1 MDAQV
6 YLNGQFVPRAAATLD
21 VTDRGALFADGVYEV
36 LRVYGG
42 RMFEAPAHLDR
53 LRQSLAGIALAEPV
67 DTAKLPAIS
76 EELIRRNAC
85 PEAKVYWQV
94 TRGSTGGRDFEVP
107 RGVKPTVLA
116 LTEPMKPVDP
126 ILPPGQRVLLI
137 SDPRWSRCDLKTL
150 MLLPAVLAQEEAR
163 KRGLD
168 AAVFHR
174 GGNVTEGSS
183 FNVLIVRDG
192 ELWTPPADNDIL
204 DGVTRRFVLA
214 MALKLGI
221 PARETPVSLEA
232 FMAADEAMMCSTTR
246 QVVPITEAGGRRIG
260 DGAPGP
266 VTEKL
271 HEGFMAAV
279 RSGPVAEWPSGQ
291 VAK

>member
-53 LRQSLAGIALAEPV
+53 LRQSLAGIELHEPADAV
-67 DTAKLPAIS
+67 KLPAIS
-76 EELIRRNAC
+76 EELVRRNAC
-85 PEAKVYWQV
+85 PEAKVYWQI
-94 TRGSTGGRDFEVP
+94 TRGSTGGRDFEIP
-107 RGVKPTVLA
+107 RGVTPTVLA
-116 LTEPMKPVDP
+116 LTEPMRPVDP
-126 ILPPGQRVLLI
+126 AIPPGQRVLLVP
-137 SDPRWSRCDLKTL
+137 DPRWRRCDLKTL

-174 GGNVTEGSS
+174 NGNITEGSS
-183 FNVLIVRDG
+183 FNVLIVHGG

-214 MALKLGI
+214 LALKLGI
-221 PARETPVSLEA
+221 PVRETPVALEM
-232 FMAADEAMMCSTTR
+232 FKAADEAMMCSTTR
-246 QVVPITEAGGRRIG
+246 QIVPITEADGQRIDGGV
-260 DGAPGP
+260 AGP
-266 VTEKL
+266 VTWAL
-271 HEGFMAAV
+271 HEAFMSAV
-279 RSGPVAEWPSGQ
+279 LSHAPVPCNQ
-291 VAK
+291 